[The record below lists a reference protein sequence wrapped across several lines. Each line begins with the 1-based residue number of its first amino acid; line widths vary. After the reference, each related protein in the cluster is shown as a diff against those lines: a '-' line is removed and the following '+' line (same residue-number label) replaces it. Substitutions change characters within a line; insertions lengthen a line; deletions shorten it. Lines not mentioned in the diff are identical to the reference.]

1 MTKPSTLKPILLRWS
16 EHVPVSDVQDPLG
29 LSLRGSARLASRLL
43 YCITSITP
51 RARYFSFIPWCVQN
65 WQEKEKGRPFAV
77 GLSDAIALRERALTL
92 GCVAHHDG
100 KPCTGGALVGSD
112 NVAIWFRKGF
122 PDVDLRKLPFAK
134 NPALAAYFTSLV
146 NLGFFVVEDETIISE
161 ESEDEVTQT
170 FDDIK
175 LSPLGTELAKAYER
189 RVGRLDSVAQV
200 STMRRRCTVN
210 SLSLWGSRGGLCELA
225 DASSPDRNL
234 LRDIFFARNAREETS
249 HFVRSRSLLLIL
261 HLARSLSKQDA
272 QLDEQAF
279 GLAVYFGEIDFDDG
293 DKLTVKWPLPLLDIA
308 TRWRMFYFH
317 HYMSVALEG
326 AFAWLVTQ
334 TAETGLRGTTIK
346 QLCGTL
352 NSPSVR
358 KELATIL
365 GRKLEGP
372 FGTLTPMSLLED
384 YVDGFV
390 SLDANTSKVL
400 NDAMRPTLE
409 ISETYLEDLIRARTF
424 PQSRV
429 GLAIPMLLLGIT
441 LSRFAQWEG
450 TPYGN
455 WLASV
460 STDPYV
466 DIVPPALNGGLSR
479 RFGAWWKSS
488 WVELAEFVLSK
499 YVVQQHQT
507 MSYEKTAKGDRCLL
521 QVDGDRITTRP
532 NEVYE
537 QIGMGNAR
545 FHSAVRI
552 LKDLGLLSD
561 NADGITSPTED
572 GAQLLDDRPAIQG
585 PV

>member
-1 MTKPSTLKPILLRWS
+1 M
-16 EHVPVSDVQDPLG
+16 
-29 LSLRGSARLASRLL
+29 
-43 YCITSITP
+43 
-51 RARYFSFIPWCVQN
+51 N

-92 GCVAHHDG
+92 GCIAHHGG

-112 NVAIWFRKGF
+112 NVANWFRKGL

-146 NLGFFVVEDETIISE
+146 NLGFFVVEDEILTSE
-161 ESEDEVTQT
+161 ETEDEVAQT

-175 LSPLGTELAKAYER
+175 LGPLGTELAKAYEQ
-189 RVGRLDSVAQV
+189 RVGRLDSVTQV
-200 STMRRRCTVN
+200 STMHRRCTVS
-210 SLSLWGSRGGLCELA
+210 SLSSWGSRGGLCELA

-234 LRDIFFARNAREETS
+234 LRDIFFARNAREDSS
-249 HFVRSRSLLLIL
+249 HFVRSQSLLLIL
-261 HLARSLSKQDA
+261 HLARKLSKQDA
-272 QLDEQAF
+272 QLDEQGF
-279 GLAVYFGEIDFDDG
+279 GLAVYFGEIDFDDD
-293 DKLTVKWPLPLLDIA
+293 DKLTVTWPRSLLDIA

-317 HYMSVALEG
+317 YYMSVALEG

-334 TAETGLRGTTIK
+334 TSETGLRGTTIK

-352 NSPSVR
+352 NSPSVG
-358 KELATIL
+358 KELTTIL

-372 FGTLTPMSLLED
+372 FGTLTPMSLFKR
-384 YVDGFV
+384 YVDGFE
-390 SLDANTSKVL
+390 SLDVNTSRVL
-400 NDAMRPTLE
+400 DHAIRPTLE
-409 ISETYLEDLIRARTF
+409 VSETHLESLIRDRTF
-424 PQSRV
+424 PQSRS
-429 GLAIPMLLLGIT
+429 GLAISLLLLGIT
-441 LSRFAQWEG
+441 LARFAQWEG

-466 DIVPPALNGGLSR
+466 DIVPPGLNGGLGR
-479 RFGAWWKSS
+479 RFGAWWKAS
-488 WVELAEFVLSK
+488 WIELAEFVLSK

-521 QVDGDRITTRP
+521 QVDGDKITTRP

-545 FHSAVRI
+545 FYSAVRI

-561 NADGITSPTED
+561 SADGITSATED
-572 GAQLLDDRPAIQG
+572 GTKLLDDKPATRG